1 VNSSQAESVASV
13 RPAARILYMS
23 GFTDDAIVRHGM
35 LDEKFSIIQKP
46 FSPELLAS
54 KARELLDA

>member
-1 VNSSQAESVASV
+1 
-13 RPAARILYMS
+13 MS

-35 LDEKFSIIQKP
+35 PDEDFPCIQKP

-54 KARELLDA
+54 KALELLDA